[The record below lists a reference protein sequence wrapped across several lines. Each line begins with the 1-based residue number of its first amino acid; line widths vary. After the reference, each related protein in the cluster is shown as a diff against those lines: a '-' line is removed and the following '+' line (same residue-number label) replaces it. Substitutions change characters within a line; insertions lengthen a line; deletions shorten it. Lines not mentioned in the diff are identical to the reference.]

1 MSTAT
6 TPGSISETRL
16 VVPGPHDVEV
26 ARHRQPAG
34 AEVVARQRLA
44 RRVGGVGQ
52 RGDRLH
58 VVELQV
64 LRVVEVDVGVADP
77 VEQQQ
82 PTAVPLVV
90 GHDLRAVVDG
100 LLVAAAR
107 RDQRG
112 QPTDEHDDGGH
123 TPAAAAVQHL
133 DRDGGHDEQ
142 DAEPDEDPADGTRE
156 MSTKP
161 VSTVPTMAPAV
172 PTPDS
177 RPTTAP
183 VSPRLV
189 SWSLVTI
196 GVTADSA
203 APATK
208 MTSAAT
214 SSTGPVVAASPAART
229 TNGVSATTAPET
241 ASSGAR
247 VRRGATVSAARPPA
261 HDPTAMAVRAMPM
274 TRVLVSSVR
283 PR

>member
-1 MSTAT
+1 
-6 TPGSISETRL
+6 
-16 VVPGPHDVEV
+16 
-26 ARHRQPAG
+26 
-34 AEVVARQRLA
+34 
-44 RRVGGVGQ
+44 
-52 RGDRLH
+52 
-58 VVELQV
+58 
-64 LRVVEVDVGVADP
+64 
-77 VEQQQ
+77 
-82 PTAVPLVV
+82 
-90 GHDLRAVVDG
+90 
-100 LLVAAAR
+100 
-107 RDQRG
+107 
-112 QPTDEHDDGGH
+112 
-123 TPAAAAVQHL
+123 
-133 DRDGGHDEQ
+133 
-142 DAEPDEDPADGTRE
+142 

-208 MTSAAT
+208 ITSAAT

-241 ASSGAR
+241 ASRGAR

-274 TRVLVSSVR
+274 TSVLVSSVR